1 MVGQEKKPKVSVLHP
16 RGQQGQI
23 HYGKCGNPYG
33 RECRA
38 VGSGCFRC
46 GQSGHMSRDC
56 PWDALIFFHCYQI
69 GHKKVDFLSGGAV
82 AAPGPTTLRI
92 NDGRQ
97 GMAETP
103 VVKIRGFK
111 LTTDEDRETLD
122 VVTRTFL
129 SNGMTDHVLF
139 NLGATQSF
147 ISLELSKKFSDAP
160 EILDYPLEVEIAD
173 DRSVSASSGHR
184 GCVLSMFN
192 ERYSIDL
199 FLMGP

>member
-1 MVGQEKKPKVSVLHP
+1 MSFLGHKILNDMISRAQEREIKLELRTKCKPEQVQTMVGQEKKPKVSVLHP

-122 VVTRTFL
+122 VVT
-129 SNGMTDHVLF
+129 SNCLYNIFYFFPYFM
-139 NLGATQSF
+139 
-147 ISLELSKKFSDAP
+147 
-160 EILDYPLEVEIAD
+160 
-173 DRSVSASSGHR
+173 
-184 GCVLSMFN
+184 
-192 ERYSIDL
+192 
-199 FLMGP
+199 LMSY